1 MKTYWAEHAWLP
13 NGPATSVR
21 ITVQDG
27 RFGPIQTHAHAHHDD
42 VRIPGVV
49 LPGLANT
56 HSHSFHRALR
66 GRTHGG
72 SGNFWT
78 WREQMY
84 AVTQRLNPD
93 TYFALA
99 RATFAEMALAGITV
113 VGEFHYLHH
122 SPSGRPY
129 ADPNA
134 MGDALIA
141 AAGEAGIR
149 ITLLDTC
156 YLAGGLT
163 GEGHTAPDAV
173 QQRFS
178 DGSVGG
184 WLDRMSL
191 RTQPRAATARVGAA
205 VHSVRA
211 VPKPSLEEVG
221 AWVEGQ
227 PIHVHL
233 SEQPAEN
240 IACEMF
246 YGCSPTELLADT
258 GVLRPDRDRRPRDP
272 CQPRGRQAARG
283 GGRAGLASARPPNA
297 TWPTGSAPRGTSPT
311 PGSA

>member
-1 MKTYWAEHAWLP
+1 
-13 NGPATSVR
+13 
-21 ITVQDG
+21 
-27 RFGPIQTHAHAHHDD
+27 
-42 VRIPGVV
+42 
-49 LPGLANT
+49 
-56 HSHSFHRALR
+56 
-66 GRTHGG
+66 
-72 SGNFWT
+72 
-78 WREQMY
+78 
-84 AVTQRLNPD
+84 
-93 TYFALA
+93 
-99 RATFAEMALAGITV
+99 
-113 VGEFHYLHH
+113 
-122 SPSGRPY
+122 
-129 ADPNA
+129 

-258 GVLRPDRDRRPRDP
+258 GVLRPDVTAVHATHVSARR
-272 CQPRGRQAARG
+272 RQAARG
-283 GGRAGLASARPPNA
+283 GGRAGVASARPPNA
-297 TWPTGSAPRGTSPT
+297 TWPTGSAPPATSPT